1 MPVRKTSRG
10 SKEKTDNDDSLQM
23 DAGSE
28 EIPIQEQ
35 LDVSKPKE
43 PVTRGKSAPQERQ
56 LFFSTDEGEGET
68 EIPPPPKIRLMTEY
82 LIVRSV

>member
-43 PVTRGKSAPQERQ
+43 PVT
-56 LFFSTDEGEGET
+56 
-68 EIPPPPKIRLMTEY
+68 
-82 LIVRSV
+82 